1 MTTLFWLFALIA
13 GAGALTWYR
22 TSLHTAT
29 VASAAF
35 LVTYTLFG
43 GSGALALFGWI
54 VFAAVAVPLN
64 LDPIREQYLTRPA
77 FEAFKRVLPS
87 MSDTERE
94 ALEAGTVFWEG
105 ELFSGAPDWGKL
117 HGLAAPRL
125 SDVEKKFLDGP
136 VETLCSMLD
145 EWEITHE
152 LADLPP
158 DVWSYV
164 KDNGF
169 FAMIIPKRYGG
180 VEFSAYAHSQVLA
193 KIASRSATA
202 ASMIGV
208 PNSLGPA
215 ELLLKYGTEEQKDH
229 YLPRLARGEEV
240 PCFALTG
247 PTAGSD
253 AASIP
258 DHGVVCKG
266 EWNGEQTVGIR
277 LTFDK
282 RYITLAPIA
291 TLIGLAFRL
300 HDPDGLIEQSVGAPS
315 MRREGLATDLG
326 ITLALIPR
334 DTPSLEIGRRHFP
347 LNIPFHNGPLRGRD
361 VFVPLDYIIGG
372 TAMVGQG
379 WRMLMEC
386 LAVGRSITLPA
397 NATGGSKFAS
407 FATGAYARIRHQFG
421 MPIGR
426 FEGVEEAL
434 ARIGGN
440 TYAMDALRSFTA
452 AAVDAGEAP
461 AVASAIAKY
470 HATEM
475 GRVISNDAMDVHGGK
490 GICLG
495 PNNWLGRGWQ
505 SVPIAITVEGANILT
520 RSLIIFGQGAIR
532 CHPYVFEEMEAARD
546 TDGERGFARFEK
558 ALLAHV
564 GYAISNAVRSFW
576 LAATLARLSRAPDTP
591 TRRYYQH
598 LNRFAA
604 SFALVADVAMLVLGG
619 SLKKR
624 EKLSARLGDL
634 LSHLYIASAIL
645 KKFEDEGRQHA
656 DLALVEWS
664 LRTQVY
670 RLQEQLHSFL
680 RNFPNRPVAVLL
692 RMLVFPVGRT
702 YSSPGDTLGHEV
714 ARVLMEPGVARD
726 RLCAGIYVPE
736 DVSDPVGRLRAAHK
750 AIVTA
755 EPAMRKMRDAER
767 DGTLTQLEADER
779 MHAARSQGI
788 LSETEYEQLV
798 RADELAAAVIAVD
811 DFPFDGFARAAGQS
825 DEPSQSS
832 RSSKPATRRSST
844 GRANK

>member
-1 MTTLFWLFALIA
+1 
-13 GAGALTWYR
+13 
-22 TSLHTAT
+22 
-29 VASAAF
+29 
-35 LVTYTLFG
+35 
-43 GSGALALFGWI
+43 
-54 VFAAVAVPLN
+54 
-64 LDPIREQYLTRPA
+64 
-77 FEAFKRVLPS
+77 

-117 HGLAAPRL
+117 RGLAAPSL
-125 SDVEKKFLDGP
+125 SAEEKAFLDGP
-136 VETLCSMLD
+136 VEVLCAMLD

-152 LADLPP
+152 RADLSPET
-158 DVWSYV
+158 W
-164 KDNGF
+164 KFIKEQGF
-169 FAMIIPKRYGG
+169 FSMIIPKRYGG
-180 VEFSAYAHSQVLA
+180 IEFSAYAHSQVLG

-215 ELLLKYGTEEQKDH
+215 ELLLKYGTDEQKDH

-253 AASIP
+253 AASLP
-258 DHGVVCKG
+258 DYGVVCKG
-266 EWNGEQTVGIR
+266 EWEGEEVVGIK
-277 LTFDK
+277 LTFNK

-300 HDPDGLIEQSVGAPS
+300 HDPEGLIEDTVGAPPVGAPP
-315 MRREGLATDLG
+315 MRREPSSTDLG

-334 DTPSLEIGRRHFP
+334 DTPGLEIGRRHFP
-347 LNIPFHNGPLRGRD
+347 LNIPFHNGPLSGHE

-397 NATGGSKFAS
+397 NATGGAKFAS
-407 FATGAYARIRHQFG
+407 FATGAYARVRHQFG

-426 FEGVEEAL
+426 FEGVAEAL

-452 AAVDAGEAP
+452 AAVDAGEEP

-475 GRVISNDAMDVHGGK
+475 GRVVANDAMDVHGGK

-495 PNNWLGRGWQ
+495 PNNWLARGWQ

-532 CHPYVFEEMEAARD
+532 CHPFVFEEMEAARD
-546 TDGERGFARFEK
+546 EDTERGFARFEK
-558 ALLAHV
+558 ALLGHV

-576 LAATLARLSRAPDTP
+576 LALTVARFSRAPDTP

-604 SFALVADVAMLVLGG
+604 SFALVSDMSMLVLGG

-624 EKLSARLGDL
+624 ETISARLGDL

-670 RLQEQLHSFL
+670 RLQEQLHALL

-702 YSSPGDTLGHEV
+702 YSSPGDELGRAVATL
-714 ARVLMEPGVARD
+714 LLEPSAARD
-726 RLCAGIYVPE
+726 RLCAGIYVP
-736 DVSDPVGRLRAAHK
+736 DDATDLAGRLRAAHK
-750 AIVTA
+750 AVVAA
-755 EPAMRKMRDAER
+755 EPAMRKLREAER
-767 DGTLTQLEADER
+767 DGELPQYEVAER
-779 MHAARSQGI
+779 LRAAKAQGI
-788 LSETEYEQLV
+788 LTDIEYEQLI
-798 RADELAAAVIAVD
+798 RAGELTAEVIAVD
-811 DFPFDGFARAAGQS
+811 DFDFDALAAGQAPA
-825 DEPSQSS
+825 PSQSS
-832 RSSKPATRRSST
+832 RSSKAATRRSST